1 MYYFIDQKKNITL
14 NNLFLNKDCFSFP
27 PTRKVFYK
35 TPNSMWRFF
44 GYYGGLNAI
53 GNLSSYGQYAD
64 DSTFEVIPTWHNKL
78 QAMAY
83 ETAIYTRNS
92 HFSYEIKNNKK
103 LMTLNL
109 LFFKSMM
116 SRYVNINIII
126 SLFALI
132 INKMEAGEKKNKK

>member
-1 MYYFIDQKKNITL
+1 
-14 NNLFLNKDCFSFP
+14 
-27 PTRKVFYK
+27 
-35 TPNSMWRFF
+35 MWRFF

-92 HFSYEIKNNKK
+92 HFSYEIKKGC
-103 LMTLNL
+103 LG
-109 LFFKSMM
+109 
-116 SRYVNINIII
+116 
-126 SLFALI
+126 SLFYLI
-132 INKMEAGEKKNKK
+132 KQ